1 MVRSRLRRGVP
12 VSADSGA
19 RRVHVQAC
27 ETFKVLKQVRK
38 RLYICA
44 FKLRA
49 QKGEDGEA
57 SILSVG
63 QRQP

>member
-1 MVRSRLRRGVP
+1 MVRPRFRHGVP
-12 VSADSGA
+12 VSADLGA
-19 RRVHVQAC
+19 RRVYVQAC
-27 ETFKVLKQVRK
+27 ETFQVLKQVRE

-44 FKLRA
+44 FKLRV
-49 QKGEDGEA
+49 QKGEDGET